1 MNELMHKDEVSAA
14 RLDRLAHEAR
24 LYSESFAMNA
34 LQLGRVLTEA
44 KREIP
49 HGEWMNWVYENTG
62 MSQKMAQDLMRSY
75 QKFSGKPTLFTVEK
89 SKLFKL
95 LSLPEG
101 KEDEFLEKNDVASM
115 SVREVGEA
123 VKQARQEE
131 QAAAR
136 AEIARER
143 RLRMEAESRANR
155 QADQDGDISESVAQ
169 ALRDKDRQ
177 IREERENGQHFAQL
191 AREVGKDKI
200 ALERERN
207 SLAEQ
212 LERMKDEHEAELE
225 RAQEKYSNLRDEYLS
240 LKSARSRDDVAH
252 VNPDTLTIE
261 VFSAAVREFM
271 GICARM
277 PYMQGT
283 FSGMAQAEKE
293 KYGQYLRT
301 IEGWAR
307 GARGAL
313 ETVRLDGGDFVE
325 E

>member
-1 MNELMHKDEVSAA
+1 MNEVTQRDEASIV
-14 RLDRLAHEAR
+14 LLEGLEKEAR
-24 LYSESFAMNA
+24 LYSEAFAMNA
-34 LQLGRVLTEA
+34 IQLGRVLTEA
-44 KREIP
+44 KKLVP
-49 HGEWMNWVYENTG
+49 HGEWLDWIDANTG
-62 MSQKMAQDLMRSY
+62 LSAKMAQDVMRTY
-75 QKFSGKPTLFTVEK
+75 RRFSGKPSLLTVDK

-101 KEDEFLEKNDVASM
+101 KEDEFLEENDVASM

-155 QADQDGDISESVAQ
+155 QADQDGDIPESVAQ
-169 ALRDKDRQ
+169 ELRDKDRQ

-191 AREVGKDKI
+191 AREAGKDKI

-212 LERMKDEHEAELE
+212 LERQKAEHEEELE
-225 RAQEKYSNLRDEYLS
+225 RAQEKYDHLRDDYLN
-240 LKSARSRDDVAH
+240 LKSAQSRGDVEH
-252 VNPDTLTIE
+252 MHPDTLTIE

-271 GICARM
+271 GMCARM
-277 PYMQGT
+277 PYMGDT
-283 FSGMAQAEKE
+283 FSGMAQADREQ
-293 KYGQYLRT
+293 YGQFLRT
-301 IEGWAR
+301 IEGWAE
-307 GARGAL
+307 GARRAL
-313 ETVRLDGGDFVE
+313 ETVRLDGGEFVE
-325 E
+325 